1 MHKSGTTLVAE
12 ILHKSQISMVDEVQS
27 NLSYEGDKF
36 ERKTTNEINKELL
49 KCSHSLTWADQSL
62 QCNDEQA
69 GRIRQMIAVCENKYT
84 AWGFKDPRTCLT
96 YHIWK
101 QILPDHKILIVYRN
115 PYQVMAH
122 YFNSTRRL
130 DKLLIRSYKALQAW
144 KKYNLLLL
152 QLIENGEIPTF
163 VINFQDLM
171 LRDDILLYV
180 ADFVGQPLYDARDT
194 RRYQRQ
200 KEQSMLYH
208 LFEIFSGYQA
218 RKIYSRLEKY
228 KSYA

>member
-1 MHKSGTTLVAE
+1 MVYLVLGMHKSGTTLVAE

-49 KCSHSLTWADQSL
+49 KASHSLTWADQSL
-62 QCNDEQA
+62 QCTDEQA

-130 DKLLIRSYKALQAW
+130 D
-144 KKYNLLLL
+144 
-152 QLIENGEIPTF
+152 
-163 VINFQDLM
+163 INYQDLM
-171 LRDDILLYV
+171 SREDILLYV